1 MSRCAVS
8 RGRIEDMDPAIPLVA
23 SARRLLLGVSVAV
36 LVAGGACTKPDG
48 GSSLPTVAA
57 TTATTTSTA
66 VVTTT
71 TVAATEVAVLD
82 GYRAF
87 WAAYLKA
94 GDPMDPNHPELSAT
108 ATGAQ
113 LEQVRRAFL
122 ARLAG
127 GEVIRGRI
135 DTYPQLAGPVQ
146 GMTAVVA
153 DCYVDDSHLFD
164 AGTGVQKDDP
174 AVVTQQVRAEMILI
188 ESSWRVAAIRPES
201 KGCTPA

>member
-1 MSRCAVS
+1 MV
-8 RGRIEDMDPAIPLVA
+8 V
-23 SARRLLLGVSVAV
+23 V
-36 LVAGGACTKPDG
+36 LAGGACTKAGGG
-48 GSSLPTVAA
+48 GSSTPDASTTPTTG
-57 TTATTTSTA
+57 TTASA

-71 TVAATEVAVLD
+71 TVDATEQAVLD

-94 GDPMDPNHPELSAT
+94 GDPMDPKHPDLAAT

-113 LEQVRRAFL
+113 LDQVRRAFL

-135 DTYPQLAGPVQ
+135 EPHPKLAGPVQ
-146 GMTAVVA
+146 GSTAVVA

-164 AGTGVQKDDP
+164 AATGAQKDDP
-174 AVVTQQVRAEMILI
+174 AVLTHQVRAEMTLVD
-188 ESSWRVAAIRPES
+188 SSWRVAAIRPES
-201 KGCTPA
+201 KGCTPT

>member
-1 MSRCAVS
+1 
-8 RGRIEDMDPAIPLVA
+8 MD
-23 SARRLLLGVSVAV
+23 SARRLVASGRRLLVGVGLVVV
-36 LVAGGACTKPDG
+36 LAGGACTKADG
-48 GSSLPTVAA
+48 GSSSTTAASTSTIGA
-57 TTATTTSTA
+57 TTTA

-71 TVAATEVAVLD
+71 SLGLTEAAVLD

-94 GDPMDPNHPELSAT
+94 GDPMDPKHPDLAAT

-113 LEQVRRAFL
+113 LDQVRRAFL

-135 DTYPQLAGPVQ
+135 EPHPKLAGPVQ
-146 GMTAVVA
+146 GSTAVVA

-164 AGTGVQKDDP
+164 AASGVQKDDP
-174 AVVTQQVRAEMILI
+174 AVLTHQVRADMTLV
-188 ESSWRVAAIRPES
+188 ESTWKVAAIRPES
-201 KGCTPA
+201 QGCTPA